1 MPCTWPSPSADF
13 DPDEVEVED
22 IRSYLKFPKDLD
34 ELRTLSFALTEY
46 KDEHFSRIF
55 ALFCFAYVYKQ
66 TFSIPGS
73 AFLNLLAGHLFGI
86 TVAFPLVCLLTGE
99 SDGQSGR
106 GDPESDG
113 WCLIG

>member
-1 MPCTWPSPSADF
+1 M
-13 DPDEVEVED
+13 EVED

-46 KDEHFSRIF
+46 KDEHFPRIF

-99 SDGQSGR
+99 FDGESGH
-106 GDPESDG
+106 GDRESDG
-113 WCLIG
+113 WCLII